1 MNGASSRIV
10 EHQSFRYYFCM
21 YKFIVAFF
29 IIWSSGVWAQE
40 EPGAENAGANIQ
52 YEGGAIIGSLL
63 PNQISGVTEIMGLGG
78 ARVGYRLNS
87 SVIAEAGAVMGNGH
101 GAQYKDMFMSF
112 RVDVPVENLVGILYV
127 GPDLVY
133 FKGNGNPKDTM
144 QIGGH
149 VGGGILAHA
158 GGSLWVRTDM
168 KFNVKPG
175 TSMYLSLSL
184 MFRFGDSGG
193 GGN

>member
-1 MNGASSRIV
+1 MSGASSRIV
-10 EHQSFRYYFCM
+10 EHQSFRYT
-21 YKFIVAFF
+21 FIMHKLLLATLMMLSVGA
-29 IIWSSGVWAQE
+29 WAQNE
-40 EPGAENAGANIQ
+40 GGDTGQNIQ
-52 YEGGAIIGSLL
+52 YEAGALIGSLL
-63 PNQISGVTEIMGLGG
+63 PNQISGITEIMGLGG

-87 SVIAEAGAVMGNGH
+87 SVMGEAGAVMGNGH
-101 GAQYKDMFMSF
+101 GAQFKDVFMSF

-133 FKGNGNPKDTM
+133 FRGNGSKKDAI

-149 VGGGILAHA
+149 VGGGVMAHA
-158 GGSLWVRTDM
+158 GGSLWVRADM

-193 GGN
+193 S